1 MSNWN
6 YVREEKANVLAGD
19 LRFEVVSAEEKMS
32 KSEKKMIVIG
42 LKPNGAEFVVNDYI
56 VEGDYFNRNMTQFFD
71 STGIKAGD
79 FNFLTW
85 IGATGAARFKEDENG
100 YLKRQYYLDQRKAAT
115 LPAWVGTIP
124 QRQTVTDFEEVG
136 TDNDLPF

>member
-32 KSEKKMIVIG
+32 KTNKKMIVIG

-56 VEGDYFNRNMTQFFD
+56 VEGEYFNRNMTQFFD

-100 YLKRQYYLDQRKAAT
+100 YLKRQYYLDPRKAAT

-124 QRQTVTDFEEVG
+124 QRQTVTEFVEVG